1 MKYLKRFN
9 ESHSKSIKLN
19 DDEVN
24 LFNSEPLL
32 QKLITDKKISLFN
45 NEVKYDES
53 DIQTKEILDQ
63 YLELPGKIEEKIRD
77 FQKIKNY
84 KLFLESLSDN
94 DEFKKQ
100 VKNLKSTLYFLLKPI
115 FYAEKILRVN
125 KNIKELESTADSL
138 IELLFDMFIS
148 SVNTNEDVDDEFKD
162 LLLNKFEISL
172 KSSRPIF
179 IELSYEEGI
188 DQSIKSFIEFLEVIK
203 KDKDSEEEEEW
214 KKSKE
219 VDYEDMSKSEI
230 NDLIDQALDARDFD
244 KVKFLS
250 QYLKESFEIT
260 DEMKAGIQKFCD
272 TLVRFIV
279 QNYYAL

>member
-19 DDEVN
+19 DEEVN

-94 DEFKKQ
+94 DEFKKR
-100 VKNLKSTLYFLLKPI
+100 VMDLKSTLYFLLKPI

-125 KNIKELESTADSL
+125 KNIKELESTTDSL

-219 VDYEDMSKSEI
+219 VDYEDMSKYEI

-260 DEMKAGIQKFCD
+260 DDMKAGIQKFCD